1 MEKLDSLMSSV
12 KLEHMLTPHTKINS
26 RWFKDLSIRH
36 DTIKL
41 LEEIIGK
48 IFADM
53 NHTSIFLGLTPKAIG
68 GIKPKINKGDLIKS
82 SSLYTAKGTINKRQP
97 MNGRKYLQMM

>member
-1 MEKLDSLMSSV
+1 MSSV

-41 LEEIIGK
+41 LEENINKSFSNI
-48 IFADM
+48 
-53 NHTSIFLGLTPKAIG
+53 NHTSVSLGQSPKAIE
-68 GIKPKINKGDLIKS
+68 IKS
-82 SSLYTAKGTINKRQP
+82 KNK
-97 MNGRKYLQMM
+97 QMGPNQTHKLLHSKRNHKQNEKTTL

>member
-1 MEKLDSLMSSV
+1 MVLEKLDSLMSSV

-41 LEEIIGK
+41 LEENINKSFSNI
-48 IFADM
+48 
-53 NHTSIFLGLTPKAIG
+53 NHTSVSLGQSPKAIE
-68 GIKPKINKGDLIKS
+68 IKS
-82 SSLYTAKGTINKRQP
+82 KNK
-97 MNGRKYLQMM
+97 QMGPNPT